1 MTDNSSTPRGHN
13 EKGKGT
19 PDDPFEPDAV
29 YNRDGRRADGSSP
42 RINDNNHSSSGDSRA
57 QGWSS
62 AYGSAFRSNSGFGG
76 LGSLMSESPMA
87 AVASKGSGWLALLGV
102 LATVIGLIVAVWPHA
117 GINVFAWA
125 AGIFS
130 ILAGGA
136 LVWFGLTTKSVPVL
150 PGIGAFFGILLV
162 LAGIGALIS
171 PQSFGA
177 IIIIAIGFIALA
189 QGLTTFSAGRA
200 ISRVSE
206 TSRYLTWSGILSIVL
221 GVIFIIAP
229 LTSLYSLTIVMGI
242 MLAAFGIMMII
253 AGIRGRRFFS
263 SSRQ

>member
-1 MTDNSSTPRGHN
+1 MTNNSSTPGDN
-13 EKGKGT
+13 NKKGNGT

-29 YNRDGRRADGSSP
+29 YGADGRRADGGTSGS
-42 RINDNNHSSSGDSRA
+42 NDDDHSSADYDRAGGFSSGYA
-57 QGWSS
+57 
-62 AYGSAFRSNSGFGG
+62 SAFGNNPGFSG
-76 LGSLMSESPMA
+76 LGSLMGESPIA
-87 AVASKGSGWLALLGV
+87 GVASKGSGWLAAVGG
-102 LATVIGLIVAVWPHA
+102 LATVVGLVVAIWPHA
-117 GINVFAWA
+117 GISVFAWA

-136 LVWFGLTTKSVPVL
+136 LVWFGLTTKSIPVL

-177 IIIIAIGFIALA
+177 VIVIAIGFMALA
-189 QGLTTFSAGRA
+189 QGLTTFSTGRV
-200 ISRVSE
+200 ISRMSG
-206 TSRYLTWSGILSIVL
+206 SSSYLTWSGILSIVL

-229 LTSLYSLTIVMGI
+229 LTSLYSLTILMGI

-253 AGIRGRRFFS
+253 AGVRGRRFFS
-263 SSRQ
+263 SSRR